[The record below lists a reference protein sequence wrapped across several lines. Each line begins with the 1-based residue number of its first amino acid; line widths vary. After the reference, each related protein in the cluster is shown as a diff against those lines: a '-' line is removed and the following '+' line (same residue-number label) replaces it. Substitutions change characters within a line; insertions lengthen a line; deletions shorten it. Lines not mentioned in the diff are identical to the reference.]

1 MILMIENKV
10 IKISLGAF
18 FLSAFMFAGVEE
30 ELKKMNDKLD
40 NINTR
45 LLNLEKKAA
54 SAPPKAQNNKKQA
67 DPNAIYNIP
76 VSNSVVLG
84 NPNAKITVTE
94 WTDFQ

>member
-1 MILMIENKV
+1 MIKNKI
-10 IKISLGAF
+10 IKIGLGAF
-18 FLSAFMFAGVEE
+18 LLSAFMFAGVEE

-45 LLNLEKKAA
+45 LQNLEKKVV

-67 DPNAIYNIP
+67 DPNAVYNIP
-76 VSNSVVLG
+76 ISNSVVLG
-84 NPNAKITVTE
+84 NSNAKITVTE